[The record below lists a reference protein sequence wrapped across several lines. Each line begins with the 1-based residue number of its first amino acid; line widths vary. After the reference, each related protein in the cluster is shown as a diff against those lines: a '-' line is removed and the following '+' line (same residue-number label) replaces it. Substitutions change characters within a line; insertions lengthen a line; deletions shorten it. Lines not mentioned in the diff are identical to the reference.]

1 MFKKIALAAALM
13 MSFTA
18 SADII
23 YSAETSGLVF
33 KDKIHI
39 DRFNDPDYPEIAC
52 YVNLPDR
59 ALNWDEQTDTAMTCV
74 ATGAVKGE
82 LTSRRNVFASKKGL
96 FFKTMVI
103 DRIYD
108 AENNTLVYM
117 SYTKKMD
124 GDNASSAIT
133 AVAIP
138 RK

>member
-1 MFKKIALAAALM
+1 MKKLAVIALSLM
-13 MSFTA
+13 AFTA
-18 SADII
+18 NADII

-33 KDKIHI
+33 KDKIHV

-59 ALNWDEQTDTAMTCV
+59 ALDWDEQSDTAMTCV
-74 ATGAVKGE
+74 ATGPIKGE
-82 LTSRRNVFASKKGL
+82 LTSRGNIFASKKGL
-96 FFKTMVI
+96 FFKELRT

-108 AENNTLVYM
+108 AENHVLVYM

-133 AVAIP
+133 AVHVP
-138 RK
+138 Q